1 MPVFHRVSLFC
12 TMSYH
17 FGNYPI
23 SYPPVSCIVMFIF
36 SSRHQLEKTSGDD
49 DDDNDDQCRRVTYRR
64 SSSIFI
70 LISCIPVFHCVSL
83 FYMMRY
89 HLQLRTKVVS
99 VAMIGLNL

>member
-1 MPVFHRVSLFC
+1 MYYNVNLFSLPR
-12 TMSYH
+12 
-17 FGNYPI
+17 N
-23 SYPPVSCIVMFIF
+23 
-36 SSRHQLEKTSGDD
+36 QLEKTSGDD
-49 DDDNDDQCRRVTYRR
+49 DDDDQCMRVTYRR

-70 LISCIPVFHCVSL
+70 LISCIPVFHRVSL